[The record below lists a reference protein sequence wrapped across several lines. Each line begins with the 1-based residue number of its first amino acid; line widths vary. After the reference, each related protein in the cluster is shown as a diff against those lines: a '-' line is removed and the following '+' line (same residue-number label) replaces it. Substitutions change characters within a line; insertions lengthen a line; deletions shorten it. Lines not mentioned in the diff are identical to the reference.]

1 MVDVKDW
8 PEILPPA
15 TIYFCNKQSVCAI
28 GNRSLY
34 TLGDGTQKLNFRW
47 KFLSWLN
54 MNGGGKGGGGQLN
67 MNYPMTYHKV
77 EWGYGSESD
86 RVVLSNWKRIN
97 GMVIWW
103 V

>member
-1 MVDVKDW
+1 MKTDVHFNTLFKS
-8 PEILPPA
+8 LL
-15 TIYFCNKQSVCAI
+15 TLKVCAI

>member
-1 MVDVKDW
+1 MKTN
-8 PEILPPA
+8 I
-15 TIYFCNKQSVCAI
+15 VCAI

-34 TLGDGTQKLNFRW
+34 TLGDRTQKLDFRW

-86 RVVLSNWKRIN
+86 RVVLNNWKRIN

>member
-1 MVDVKDW
+1 MKTN
-8 PEILPPA
+8 I
-15 TIYFCNKQSVCAI
+15 VCAI
-28 GNRSLY
+28 GNRFLY

-86 RVVLSNWKRIN
+86 KSQWN
-97 GMVIWW
+97 GNMMGLKKK
-103 V
+103 